1 MEEEFKKLSD
11 KINEEMKEEEEQKII
26 RDLVV
31 GFLIIKSKVK
41 GGNSYVN
48 IIPLDSSWD
57 GINDDIDLDAGE
69 EIVGVIPAPQNSYK
83 VLGLFPR
90 EDDKDESPYGGSY
103 RTLGYEYNGVYHPEW
118 KELLEEKIKDREIK
132 RKMKEDNNTDIKK
145 IN

>member
-1 MEEEFKKLSD
+1 MEEELKKVSD
-11 KINEEMKEEEEQKII
+11 KINEEMKEESKII

-48 IIPLDSSWD
+48 IVPLDSSWD
-57 GINDDIDLDAGE
+57 GLNDDHDLDAGE
-69 EIVGVIPAPQNSYK
+69 EVIGVIPAPQNSYK

-90 EDDKDESPYGGSY
+90 EDDKSEFSFSESGYK
-103 RTLGYEYNGVYHPEW
+103 TLGYEYSGVYHPEW

-132 RKMKEDNNTDIKK
+132 RKVKDEEKQKM
-145 IN
+145 